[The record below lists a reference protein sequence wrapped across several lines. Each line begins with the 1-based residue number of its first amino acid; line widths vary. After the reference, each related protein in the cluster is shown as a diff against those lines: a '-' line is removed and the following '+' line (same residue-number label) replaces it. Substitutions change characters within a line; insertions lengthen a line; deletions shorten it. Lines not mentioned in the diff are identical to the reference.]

1 MNTRRTKQSAGFTLL
16 ELLVVAGISSVL
28 IGILLPALSAGRH
41 AAMALECK
49 TKLRTVTMKFIEF
62 ADVSSDRRRGDS
74 DRLGPRRFR
83 LEDFQ
88 ESVYKIDEFWTG
100 AGGERA
106 AMKGQEQPMMC
117 PAGEGHLE
125 RRASIPCSSGAI
137 GPQMNV
143 SVAFN
148 KRLETRTRL
157 INNRPVRAS
166 AYPTDKIL
174 QYPDVPLLLDADGE
188 QAFSKDIIPYY
199 TAPPITD
206 DKAVDIYESGLFW
219 FPSFRHRG
227 QSNVGFVGGYVLS
240 SSHPGTEPWW
250 KWDYQPDP

>member
-1 MNTRRTKQSAGFTLL
+1 VNTLRSKQTGFTLL

-28 IGILLPALSAGRH
+28 IGILLPALSASRH

-49 TKLRTVTMKFIEF
+49 TKLRTVTMNFIEF
-62 ADVSSDRRRGDS
+62 ADVSNNRGRGDS
-74 DRLGPRRFR
+74 DRYGPRRFR

-88 ESVYKIDEFWTG
+88 ESIYQIDEFWAGT
-100 AGGERA
+100 GGERV
-106 AMKGQEQPMMC
+106 AMKGAEQSMMC
-117 PAGEGHLE
+117 PAGAGHLE

-137 GPQMNV
+137 GPQANV

-157 INNRPVRAS
+157 INNRPIRAT

-174 QYPDVPLLLDADGE
+174 QYPDVPLVLDADGGE
-188 QAFSKDIIPYY
+188 AAGRDLLPYY
-199 TAPPITD
+199 TAPPIVN
-206 DKAVDIYESGLFW
+206 DKAIDIYEDGRYW
-219 FPSFRHRG
+219 FPAFRHRN
-227 QSNVGFVGGYVLS
+227 QSNVGFVGGHVLS